1 MVRQRIGTAG
11 VTNKSHDPKRQRL
24 NALCFELRMASG
36 KVVLAYSGGLDTSV
50 AIRWINEKYNLDV
63 IAVTVDVGNEK
74 DFEVVRQKA
83 LRTGAIQAFIA
94 DVKDIFVRDF
104 VFPSLQA
111 GTMYQNVYPLATALA
126 RPLIAKILVDYA
138 RKEGATHV
146 AHGCT
151 GKGNDQVRFDVSIQA
166 LAPDL
171 QIIAPVREWRMTRD
185 DEIRYAQEH
194 SIPVP
199 VTAASP
205 YSVDAN
211 LWGRSIEAGVL
222 EDPWNEPPED
232 AYAWTINPRFAPE
245 EPTYIT
251 IDFEKGV
258 PVALG
263 DDPDHTERL
272 DGVTL
277 VTRLNELAGA
287 HGIGRIDA
295 IEDRLVGIKSR
306 EVYEAPAAVL
316 LHTAHNAV
324 ESLTLSRE
332 QRRFKDIVA
341 QEMSQLIYD
350 GRMFSGH
357 FRDLSYYVASTQR
370 HVTGSVRMRLLK
382 GQAVAAGKRSP
393 ESLYDFGLATYETGD
408 QFDHDAAVHF
418 IKLFSQGLRTQA
430 RVQLG
435 AGNSPEIRSL
445 VAPTI
450 DDAQE

>member
-1 MVRQRIGTAG
+1 M
-11 VTNKSHDPKRQRL
+11 
-24 NALCFELRMASG
+24 LRERMGSG

-50 AIRWINEKYNLDV
+50 AIRWINEKYGLDV
-63 IAVTVDVGNEK
+63 IALTVDVGNEK

-83 LRTGAIQAFIA
+83 LRTGAVQAFIA
-94 DVKDIFVRDF
+94 DARETFVRDF

-111 GTMYQNVYPLATALA
+111 GTLYQNVYPLATALA
-126 RPLIAKILVDYA
+126 RPLIAKLLVDYA
-138 RKEGATHV
+138 RQEGATHV

-166 LAPDL
+166 LAPEMK
-171 QIIAPVREWRMTRD
+171 IIAPVREWRMTRD
-185 DEIRYAQEH
+185 EEIRYAQDH

-232 AYAWTINPRFAPE
+232 AFAWTINPRFAPE
-245 EPTYIT
+245 EPTYVT

-263 DDPDHTERL
+263 DDPERTERL

-277 VTRLNELAGA
+277 ITRLSELAGA
-287 HGIGRIDA
+287 HGVGRIDH

-306 EVYEAPAAVL
+306 EVYEAPAAIL
-316 LHTAHNAV
+316 LHNAHTAL
-324 ESLTLSRE
+324 ETLTLSRE

-341 QEMSQLIYD
+341 QEMAQLIYD

-357 FRDLSYYVASTQR
+357 YRDLSYYVASTQR
-370 HVTGSVRMRLLK
+370 HVTGTVRMRLLK
-382 GQAVAAGKRSP
+382 GQAVAVGRRSP

-408 QFDHDAAVHF
+408 QFDHDAAEHF

-435 AGNSPEIRSL
+435 AGANPEIRSL
-445 VAPTI
+445 VAPTLEEET
-450 DDAQE
+450 QS

>member
-1 MVRQRIGTAG
+1 
-11 VTNKSHDPKRQRL
+11 
-24 NALCFELRMASG
+24 MARG

-74 DFEVVRQKA
+74 DFDVVRQKA

-185 DEIRYAQEH
+185 EEIRYAQEH

-263 DDPDHTERL
+263 DDPDHTERV

-277 VTRLNELAGA
+277 ITRLNELAGA
-287 HGIGRIDA
+287 HGIGRIDS

-316 LHTAHNAV
+316 LHAAHNAV

-341 QEMSQLIYD
+341 QEMAQLIYD

-357 FRDLSYYVASTQR
+357 YRDLSYYVASTQR

-445 VAPTI
+445 VAPSI
-450 DDAQE
+450 NDDAQA

>member
-1 MVRQRIGTAG
+1 
-11 VTNKSHDPKRQRL
+11 
-24 NALCFELRMASG
+24 MAAG

-50 AIRWINEKYNLDV
+50 AIRWINEKYDLDV
-63 IAVTVDVGNEK
+63 IALTVDVGNEK

-83 LRTGAIQAFIA
+83 LRTGAIQAFIVDA
-94 DVKDIFVRDF
+94 KEAFVRDF
-104 VFPSLQA
+104 VVPSLQA
-111 GTMYQNVYPLATALA
+111 GTLYQNVYPLATALA
-126 RPLIAKILVDYA
+126 RPLIAKLLVDCA
-138 RKEGATHV
+138 RREGATYV

-166 LAPDL
+166 LAPEMK
-171 QIIAPVREWRMTRD
+171 IIAPVREWRMTRD

-245 EPTYIT
+245 EPTYVT
-251 IDFEKGV
+251 IDFERGV

-263 DDPDHTERL
+263 DDPDRTERV
-272 DGVTL
+272 DPVTL
-277 VTRLNELAGA
+277 VTRLNEMAGA
-287 HGIGRIDA
+287 HGIGRVDSV
-295 IEDRLVGIKSR
+295 EDRLVGIKSR
-306 EVYEAPAAVL
+306 EVYEAPAAIL
-316 LHTAHNAV
+316 LHTAHSAL

-341 QEMSQLIYD
+341 HEMAQLIYD

-357 FRDLSYYVASTQR
+357 YRDLSYYVASTQR
-370 HVTGSVRMRLLK
+370 HVSGSVRMRLLK

-393 ESLYDFGLATYETGD
+393 QSLYDFGLATYETGD
-408 QFDHDAAVHF
+408 QFDHDAAVSF

-435 AGNSPEIRSL
+435 AGHSPEIRGL

-450 DDAQE
+450 DDTDSGAG

>member
-1 MVRQRIGTAG
+1 M
-11 VTNKSHDPKRQRL
+11 
-24 NALCFELRMASG
+24 G

-74 DFEVVRQKA
+74 DFEIVRQKA
-83 LRTGAIQAFIA
+83 LRTGAIQAFI
-94 DVKDIFVRDF
+94 KDAKDAFIHDF
-104 VFPSLQA
+104 AVPSLQA
-111 GTMYQNVYPLATALA
+111 GTLYQNVYPLATALA

-138 RKEGATHV
+138 RQEGASHV

-171 QIIAPVREWRMTRD
+171 KIIAPVREWSMTRD
-185 DEIRYAQEH
+185 DEIRYAAQH
-194 SIPVP
+194 NIPVP
-199 VTAASP
+199 VTADSP

-245 EPTYIT
+245 EPTYVA
-251 IDFEKGV
+251 IDFERGV

-263 DDPDHTERL
+263 DDPERTERL

-277 VTRLNELAGA
+277 VGRLNELAGA
-287 HGIGRIDA
+287 HGIGRIDHV
-295 IEDRLVGIKSR
+295 EDRLVGIKSR
-306 EVYEAPAAVL
+306 EVYEAPAATVL
-316 LHTAHNAV
+316 HAAHSAL
-324 ESLTLSRE
+324 ETLTLSRE
-332 QRRFKDIVA
+332 QLRFKHIVA
-341 QEMSQLIYD
+341 HEMSQLIYD

-370 HVTGSVRMRLLK
+370 FVSGTVRMRLLK
-382 GQAVAAGKRSP
+382 GQAVAAGRRSA

-408 QFDHDAAVHF
+408 QFDHSAAEAF
-418 IKLFSQGLRTQA
+418 IKVFSQGLRTQA

-435 AGNSPEIRSL
+435 AGTEKEISRL

-450 DDAQE
+450 DEES

>member
-1 MVRQRIGTAG
+1 
-11 VTNKSHDPKRQRL
+11 
-24 NALCFELRMASG
+24 MARG

-50 AIRWINEKYNLDV
+50 AIRWINEKYDLDV
-63 IAVTVDVGNEK
+63 VAVTVDVGNEK

-83 LRTGAIQAFIA
+83 LRTGAIRAFIA
-94 DVKDIFVRDF
+94 DAKDIFVRDF
-104 VFPSLQA
+104 VLPSLQA
-111 GTMYQNVYPLATALA
+111 GTLYQNVYPLATALA

-138 RKEGATHV
+138 RQEGATHV

-171 QIIAPVREWRMTRD
+171 KIIAPVREWRMTRD

-211 LWGRSIEAGVL
+211 LWGRSVEAGVL

-263 DDPDHTERL
+263 DDPERTERV
-272 DGVTL
+272 DGVAL

-287 HGIGRIDA
+287 HGIGRIDHV
-295 IEDRLVGIKSR
+295 EDRLVGIKSR
-306 EVYEAPAAVL
+306 EVYEAPAATVL
-316 LHTAHNAV
+316 HSAHTALEA
-324 ESLTLSRE
+324 LTLSRE
-332 QRRFKDIVA
+332 QRRFKEIVA

-370 HVTGSVRMRLLK
+370 HVTGTVRMRLLK
-382 GQAVAAGKRSP
+382 GQAVASGRRSP
-393 ESLYDFGLATYETGD
+393 QSLYDFGLATYETGD
-408 QFDHDAAVHF
+408 QFDHDAAVSF

-435 AGNSPEIRSL
+435 AGQTPEIRSL

-450 DDAQE
+450 DDAEA

>member
-1 MVRQRIGTAG
+1 MG
-11 VTNKSHDPKRQRL
+11 KR
-24 NALCFELRMASG
+24 AG

-94 DVKDIFVRDF
+94 DVKQQFVSEF

-111 GTMYQNVYPLATALA
+111 GTLYQNVYPLATALA
-126 RPLIAKILVDYA
+126 RPLISKVLVDYA
-138 RKEGATHV
+138 RKEGASHV

-171 QIIAPVREWRMTRD
+171 KIIAPVREWRMTRD

-194 SIPVP
+194 KIPVP

-245 EPTYIT
+245 EPTYVT
-251 IDFEKGV
+251 IDFERGV

-263 DDPDHTERL
+263 DDPETTQRL

-277 VTRLNELAGA
+277 VSRLNELGGA
-287 HGIGRIDA
+287 HGVGRIDHV
-295 IEDRLVGIKSR
+295 EDRLVGIKSR
-306 EVYEAPAAVL
+306 EVYEAPAAIVL
-316 LHTAHNAV
+316 HAAHSAL
-324 ESLTLSRE
+324 EALTLSRE
-332 QRRFKDIVA
+332 QRRFKEIVA
-341 QEMSQLIYD
+341 TEMAQLIYD

-370 HVTGSVRMRLLK
+370 SVTGTVRMRLLK
-382 GQAVAAGKRSP
+382 GQAVAVGRRSP
-393 ESLYDFGLATYETGD
+393 QSLYDFSLATYETGD
-408 QFDHDAAVHF
+408 QFDHSAAEAF

-435 AGNSPEIRSL
+435 AGSSQDIRRL
-445 VAPTI
+445 VAPSI
-450 DDAQE
+450 DEEAPG

>member
-1 MVRQRIGTAG
+1 V
-11 VTNKSHDPKRQRL
+11 
-24 NALCFELRMASG
+24 G

-50 AIRWINEKYNLDV
+50 AIRWINEKYRLDV

-83 LRTGAIQAFIA
+83 LRTGAIQAFIFDA
-94 DVKDIFVRDF
+94 KAGFISDF
-104 VFPSLQA
+104 VVPSLQA
-111 GTMYQNVYPLATALA
+111 GTLYQNVYPLATALA

-138 RKEGATHV
+138 RQEGASHV

-171 QIIAPVREWRMTRD
+171 KIVAPVREWSMTRD
-185 DEIRYAQEH
+185 EEIRYAQEH
-194 SIPVP
+194 NIPVP

-232 AYAWTINPRFAPE
+232 AFAWTINPRFAPE
-245 EPTYIT
+245 EPTYVT
-251 IDFEKGV
+251 IDFERGV

-263 DDPDHTERL
+263 DEPERTERL

-277 VTRLNELAGA
+277 ITRLNELAGA
-287 HGIGRIDA
+287 HGIGRIDHV
-295 IEDRLVGIKSR
+295 EDRLVGIKSR
-306 EVYEAPAAVL
+306 EVYEAPAATVL
-316 LHTAHNAV
+316 HAAHTAL

-332 QRRFKDIVA
+332 QLRFKQIVA
-341 QEMSQLIYD
+341 AEMAQLIYD

-370 HVTGSVRMRLLK
+370 FVTGSVRMRLLK
-382 GQAVAAGKRSP
+382 GQAVAVGSRSP
-393 ESLYDFGLATYETGD
+393 RSLYDFAMATYETGD
-408 QFDHDAAVHF
+408 QFDHSAAENF
-418 IKLFSQGLRTQA
+418 IKLYSQGLRTQA

-435 AGNSPEIRSL
+435 AGESHEIRRL

-450 DDAQE
+450 DEETSG

>member
-1 MVRQRIGTAG
+1 MLR
-11 VTNKSHDPKRQRL
+11 
-24 NALCFELRMASG
+24 ERMAG

-50 AIRWINEKYNLDV
+50 AIRWINEKYDLDV

-83 LRTGAIQAFIA
+83 LRTGAIQAFIVDA
-94 DVKDIFVRDF
+94 KDAFVHDF

-111 GTMYQNVYPLATALA
+111 GTLYQNVYPLATALA
-126 RPLIAKILVDYA
+126 RPLIAKLLVDYA
-138 RKEGATHV
+138 RQEGATHV

-166 LAPDL
+166 LAPEM

-185 DEIRYAQEH
+185 EEIRYAQEH

-245 EPTYIT
+245 EPTYVT

-263 DDPDHTERL
+263 DDPERTERL
-272 DGVTL
+272 DGITL

-287 HGIGRIDA
+287 HGIGRIDHV
-295 IEDRLVGIKSR
+295 EDRLVGIKSR
-306 EVYEAPAAVL
+306 ELYEAPAAIV
-316 LHTAHNAV
+316 LHTAHSAL
-324 ESLTLSRE
+324 EGLTLSRE

-357 FRDLSYYVASTQR
+357 YRDLSYYVASTQR
-370 HVTGSVRMRLLK
+370 HVTGSIKMRLLK
-382 GQAVAAGKRSP
+382 GQAVAVGRRSP
-393 ESLYDFGLATYETGD
+393 QSLYDFGLATYETGD
-408 QFDHDAAVHF
+408 EFPHDAAVYF

-435 AGNSPEIRSL
+435 AGQSPEIKSL

-450 DDAQE
+450 DDDQDG

>member
-1 MVRQRIGTAG
+1 M
-11 VTNKSHDPKRQRL
+11 N
-24 NALCFELRMASG
+24 

-50 AIRWINEKYNLDV
+50 AIRWINEKYVLDV

-74 DFEVVRQKA
+74 DFEIVRQKA
-83 LRTGAIQAFIA
+83 LRTGAIQAFIHDA
-94 DVKDIFVRDF
+94 KDAFVRDF
-104 VFPSLQA
+104 VIPSLQA
-111 GTMYQNVYPLATALA
+111 GTLYQGVYPLATALA

-138 RKEGATHV
+138 RKEGASAV

-171 QIIAPVREWRMTRD
+171 KIIAPVREWRMTRD
-185 DEIRYAQEH
+185 EEIRYAQEH
-194 SIPVP
+194 NIPVP

-245 EPTYIT
+245 EPTYVT
-251 IDFEKGV
+251 IDFEKGI

-263 DDPDHTERL
+263 DDPDRTERL

-277 VTRLNELAGA
+277 VSRLNELGGA
-287 HGIGRIDA
+287 HGIGRIDHV
-295 IEDRLVGIKSR
+295 EDRLVGIKSR
-306 EVYEAPAAVL
+306 ELYEAPAAIV
-316 LHTAHNAV
+316 LHTAHSAL
-324 ESLTLSRE
+324 EGLTLSRE
-332 QRRFKDIVA
+332 QRRFKEVVA
-341 QEMSQLIYD
+341 QEMSQAIYD

-357 FRDLSYYVASTQR
+357 YRDLSYYVASTQR
-370 HVTGSVRMRLLK
+370 HVTGTVRMRLLK
-382 GQAVAAGKRSP
+382 GQAVAVGRRSP
-393 ESLYDFGLATYETGD
+393 QSLYDFGLATYETGD
-408 QFDHDAAVHF
+408 QFPHDAAVSF

-435 AGNSPEIRSL
+435 AGGAAEIHSL
-445 VAPTI
+445 VAPTV
-450 DDAQE
+450 DDQDAGSESS

>member
-1 MVRQRIGTAG
+1 MGKGT
-11 VTNKSHDPKRQRL
+11 
-24 NALCFELRMASG
+24 G

-94 DVKDIFVRDF
+94 DAKDVFVHDF

-111 GTMYQNVYPLATALA
+111 STLYQNVYPLATALA

-138 RKEGATHV
+138 RTEGASHV
-146 AHGCT
+146 GHGCT

-171 QIIAPVREWRMTRD
+171 KIIAPVREWRMTRD
-185 DEIRYAQEH
+185 DEIRYAQKH
-194 SIPVP
+194 NIPIP
-199 VTAASP
+199 VTAESP
-205 YSVDAN
+205 YSIDAN
-211 LWGRSIEAGVL
+211 LWGRSIEAGIL
-222 EDPWNEPPED
+222 EDPWNEPPEE
-232 AYAWTINPRFAPE
+232 AYEWTINPRFAPE
-245 EPTYIT
+245 EPTYVT
-251 IDFEKGV
+251 IDFERGI

-263 DDPDHTERL
+263 DEPERTEHVDP
-272 DGVTL
+272 VTL

-287 HGIGRIDA
+287 HGIRRIDHV
-295 IEDRLVGIKSR
+295 EDRLVGIKSR
-306 EVYEAPAAVL
+306 EVYEAPAATVL
-316 LHTAHNAV
+316 HAAHRAL
-324 ESLTLSRE
+324 ETLTLSRE

-341 QEMSQLIYD
+341 HEMSQLIYD

-370 HVTGSVRMRLLK
+370 YVTGSVRMRLLK
-382 GQAVAAGKRSP
+382 GQAVAVGRRSP
-393 ESLYDFGLATYETGD
+393 LSLYDFNLATYETGD
-408 QFDHDAAVHF
+408 QFDHSAAEAF
-418 IKLFSQGLRTQA
+418 IKVFSQGLRTQA

-435 AGNSPEIRSL
+435 AGSEREIRHL

-450 DDAQE
+450 DDESSD

>member
-1 MVRQRIGTAG
+1 
-11 VTNKSHDPKRQRL
+11 
-24 NALCFELRMASG
+24 MAKG

-63 IAVTVDVGNEK
+63 IALTVDVGNEA
-74 DFEVVRQKA
+74 DFQVVRQKA

-94 DVKDIFVRDF
+94 DAKQAFVQDF
-104 VFPSLQA
+104 VLPSLQA
-111 GTMYQNVYPLATALA
+111 GTLYQNVYPLATALA
-126 RPLIAKILVDYA
+126 RPLISKLLVDYA
-138 RKEGATHV
+138 RQEGANHV

-166 LAPDL
+166 LAPEMK
-171 QIIAPVREWRMTRD
+171 IIAPVREWSMTRD
-185 DEIRYAQEH
+185 EEIRYAQQH
-194 SIPVP
+194 NIPVP

-251 IDFEKGV
+251 IDFERGI

-263 DDPDHTERL
+263 DDPETTQRL
-272 DGVTL
+272 DPVTL

-287 HGIGRIDA
+287 HGIGRVDHV
-295 IEDRLVGIKSR
+295 EDRLVGIKSR
-306 EVYEAPAAVL
+306 EVYEAPAAIL
-316 LHTAHNAV
+316 LHTAHASL
-324 ESLTLSRE
+324 EGLTLSRE
-332 QRRFKDIVA
+332 QRRFKDVVA
-341 QEMSQLIYD
+341 AEMSQLIYD

-357 FRDLSYYVASTQR
+357 YRDLSYYVASTQR
-370 HVTGSVRMRLLK
+370 YVTGTVRMRLLK
-382 GQAVAAGKRSP
+382 GQAVPAGRRSP
-393 ESLYDFGLATYETGD
+393 HSLYDFGLATYETGD
-408 QFDHDAAVHF
+408 QFDHSAAEAF
-418 IKLFSQGLRTQA
+418 IKVFSQGLRTQA

-435 AGNSPEIRSL
+435 SGTSDEIRHL

-450 DDAQE
+450 DEEQ

>member
-1 MVRQRIGTAG
+1 MG
-11 VTNKSHDPKRQRL
+11 K
-24 NALCFELRMASG
+24 G

-50 AIRWINEKYNLDV
+50 AIRWINEKYGLDV

-94 DVKDIFVRDF
+94 DAKDTFVHDF

-111 GTMYQNVYPLATALA
+111 GTLYQNIYPLATALA

-138 RKEGATHV
+138 RREGATSV

-166 LAPDL
+166 LAPDMR
-171 QIIAPVREWRMTRD
+171 IIAPVREWRMTRD

-245 EPTYIT
+245 EPTYVT
-251 IDFEKGV
+251 VDFEKGI

-263 DDPDHTERL
+263 DDPERTERL
-272 DGVTL
+272 EGVAL
-277 VTRLNELAGA
+277 VTRVNELAGA
-287 HGIGRIDA
+287 HGVGRLDH

-306 EVYEAPAAVL
+306 EVYEAPAAIVL
-316 LHTAHNAV
+316 HAAHTALEA
-324 ESLTLSRE
+324 LTLSRE
-332 QRRFKDIVA
+332 QRRFKQIVA
-341 QEMSQLIYD
+341 DEMAQLIYD

-357 FRDLSYYVASTQR
+357 YRDLSYYVASTQR
-370 HVTGSVRMRLLK
+370 CVTGSVRMRLLK
-382 GQAVAAGKRSP
+382 GQAVAVGRRSP
-393 ESLYDFGLATYETGD
+393 QSLYDFSLATYETGD
-408 QFDHDAAVHF
+408 QFDHSAAENF
-418 IKLFSQGLRTQA
+418 IKLFSLGLRTQA

-435 AGNSPEIRSL
+435 AGSSSEIRRL

-450 DDAQE
+450 DDEHPDAG